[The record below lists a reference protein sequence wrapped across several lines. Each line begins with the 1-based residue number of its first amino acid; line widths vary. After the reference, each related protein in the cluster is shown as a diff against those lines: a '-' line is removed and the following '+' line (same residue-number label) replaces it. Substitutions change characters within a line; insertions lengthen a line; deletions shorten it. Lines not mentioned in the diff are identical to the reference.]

1 MAQHNDIGKWGE
13 RIARDY
19 LVTQGYAITSL
30 NEKIG
35 SVEVDIIA
43 SKGERVVFVEVKTRA
58 SLDYDPIDAVDDKK
72 MRRLCRAADI
82 YVRSND
88 LKLDPQVDVIAV
100 IGSPEEGLLRL
111 EHFPDAIMPPMAG
124 SI

>member
-19 LVTQGYAITSL
+19 LVTQGYAIMSL

-100 IGSPEEGLLRL
+100 IGSPEEGVLRL

-124 SI
+124 FI

>member
-19 LVTQGYAITSL
+19 LVAQGYAITSL

-72 MRRLCRAADI
+72 MWRLCRAADI